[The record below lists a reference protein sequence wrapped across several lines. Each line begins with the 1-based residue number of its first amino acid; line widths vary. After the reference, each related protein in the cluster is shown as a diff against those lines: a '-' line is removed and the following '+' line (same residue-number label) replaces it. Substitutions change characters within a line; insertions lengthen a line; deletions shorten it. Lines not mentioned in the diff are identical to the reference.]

1 MNEDRVESTPSESR
15 AGGAR
20 SRWRETRT
28 TFQRVYDV
36 VTGITDYEDASDVA
50 ALADCSTDGA
60 RDALSQLVEMGIA
73 EKREGRPAE
82 YRRNE
87 SYFRWRRIETLAR
100 DNTAAELRDEV
111 DALLQE
117 DREFQERLG
126 VTDPAAVPP
135 ASFETSDHDE
145 IHDRWDA
152 LTRWRSVRRDVEILQ
167 RAAHRADGYEHGD
180 AGDTASV

>member
-1 MNEDRVESTPSESR
+1 MNEDRAESTPSESR
-15 AGGAR
+15 AGDAR

-36 VTGITDYEDASDVA
+36 VTGTTDYEDASGVA

-87 SYFRWRRIETLAR
+87 SYFRWRRVEELAR

-117 DREFQERLG
+117 DREFQERFG

-135 ASFETSDHDE
+135 VSFETSDHDE
-145 IHDRWDA
+145 IHERGEV

-167 RAAHRADGYEHGD
+167 QAAHRADGYEHDD
-180 AGDTASV
+180 ANDAASA